1 MTDYS
6 DIFINERERM
16 IGQAEV
22 TKGLWQ
28 DEVQKRFYS
37 NYVDKG
43 IEAVRVFLTESS
55 HAEYTGK
62 GLKPLTEFIN
72 QKLCEFNSI

>member
-22 TKGLWQ
+22 TKELWQ
-28 DEVQKRFYS
+28 DEVQRRFYD
-37 NYVDKG
+37 NYVEKG
-43 IEAVRVFLTESS
+43 IEAVRLFLTGSYN
-55 HAEYTGK
+55 AEYTGK
-62 GLKPLTEFIN
+62 GLKALTEFIN
-72 QKLCEFNSI
+72 QKINEFNSI